1 MQHLAMLFIP
11 QKAVLLYKI
20 TSYAHRF
27 TYIFRLFLLILQ
39 NNNILTLHSLP
50 YKEEMHWLCKK
61 KNL

>member
-50 YKEEMHWLCKK
+50 YKEEMH
-61 KNL
+61 